1 MNLPHA
7 QPTGTIPGPAK
18 PVSIPHLDSKL
29 SLWSMQACTAS
40 VLTMVT
46 VCGMQNIRD
55 LWQSLVAA
63 NTSTNAAQLTV
74 SCDEFVKMVAEA
86 FHIPI
91 HDPVIKQLFLA
102 FTSYGSVQ
110 EKVQLRYSTCSAR
123 SYPGVSCCCPASS
136 RNTRLVVIS

>member
-1 MNLPHA
+1 
-7 QPTGTIPGPAK
+7 
-18 PVSIPHLDSKL
+18 
-29 SLWSMQACTAS
+29 MQACTAT

-91 HDPVIKQLFLA
+91 HDPVTKQLFLA

-110 EKVQLRYSTCSAR
+110 EKVQLRYSNCSAR
-123 SYPGVSCCCPASS
+123 SYPGVSCC
-136 RNTRLVVIS
+136 